1 MRGVSCRSPH
11 RLILATQT
19 IYQEA
24 PERGAARPEVTEMN
38 PSTMKKRWAIVG
50 AAAVL
55 GVAGATTAAALNDP
69 APRAESSAAVALDS
83 APQPDSGAGSTT
95 ADPSPESADSPN
107 ESARDTA
114 GSAQS
119 ADSPGDANYDPSP
132 ESADSPNE
140 SAHDTAGSAQSAD
153 SPNDANYVDDQDDNT
168 PNDNTPNDADDDAD
182 DRNDG

>member
-1 MRGVSCRSPH
+1 
-11 RLILATQT
+11 
-19 IYQEA
+19 
-24 PERGAARPEVTEMN
+24 MN

-50 AAAVL
+50 AAAVI
-55 GVAGATTAAALNDP
+55 GVVGATTAAALNDP
-69 APRAESSAAVALDS
+69 APRAESSAAVALDGAS
-83 APQPDSGAGSTT
+83 QPDGGAGAAT

-107 ESARDTA
+107 ESARDTP

-153 SPNDANYVDDQDDNT
+153 SPNDANYVGDQDDNT
-168 PNDNTPNDADDDAD
+168 PDDADDDAD
-182 DRNDG
+182 DRGDD

>member
-1 MRGVSCRSPH
+1 
-11 RLILATQT
+11 
-19 IYQEA
+19 
-24 PERGAARPEVTEMN
+24 MN

-69 APRAESSAAVALDS
+69 APRAVSSEAVALDS
-83 APQPDSGAGSTT
+83 APQPDSGAGTTT

-107 ESARDTA
+107 ESAR
-114 GSAQS
+114 
-119 ADSPGDANYDPSP
+119 
-132 ESADSPNE
+132 
-140 SAHDTAGSAQSAD
+140 DTAGSAQSAD

-182 DRNDG
+182 DDRGDD

>member
-1 MRGVSCRSPH
+1 
-11 RLILATQT
+11 
-19 IYQEA
+19 
-24 PERGAARPEVTEMN
+24 MN

-69 APRAESSAAVALDS
+69 APRAESSAAVALDG
-83 APQPDSGAGSTT
+83 PTQPDGGAGAATT
-95 ADPSPESADSPN
+95 DPSPESADSPN
-107 ESARDTA
+107 ESARDTP

-140 SAHDTAGSAQSAD
+140 SAHDTPGSAQSAD
-153 SPNDANYVDDQDDNT
+153 SPNDSNYVGDQDDDT
-168 PNDNTPNDADDDAD
+168 PDDADDAGDDDADDDAD
-182 DRNDG
+182 DRGDD

>member
-1 MRGVSCRSPH
+1 
-11 RLILATQT
+11 
-19 IYQEA
+19 
-24 PERGAARPEVTEMN
+24 MN

-50 AAAVL
+50 AAAVI

-69 APRAESSAAVALDS
+69 APHAESSAAVALDGATQS
-83 APQPDSGAGSTT
+83 DGGAGAPT

-107 ESARDTA
+107 ESARDTP

-140 SAHDTAGSAQSAD
+140 SAHDTPGSAQSAD
-153 SPNDANYVDDQDDNT
+153 SPDDANYTGDQDD
-168 PNDNTPNDADDDAD
+168 DTPNDADDDQD
-182 DRNDG
+182 DDGQDD